1 MVSNITNLSEARYCA
16 GMGVQFLAY
25 PAHLVN
31 PKMYQDITSWLQ
43 GPEMVLDVSNIAEV
57 STLLNEYRSG
67 YILLSADQFQRI
79 SDTLEVPAMVKID
92 SGSIRL
98 ANELSKQTRLIRYIV
113 TEGLSE
119 EETKYLKSIGFSLL
133 HTITDNNGQS
143 IEELLKWPI
152 DGIVL
157 IGNPE
162 LKPGLMDYS
171 HLSEMLENLEM
182 MEE

>member
-43 GPEMVLDVSNIAEV
+43 GPEMVLDVSNNSEIR
-57 STLLNEYRSG
+57 SLLNEYRSD
-67 YILLSADQFQRI
+67 YILLSADQFQHI
-79 SDTLEVPAMVKID
+79 SDALMVPAIVKID
-92 SGSIRL
+92 SGSISL
-98 ANELSKQTRLIRYIV
+98 AHELSKHTGLIRYIV

-119 EETKYLKSIGFSLL
+119 EEVKLLKSIGFSLL
-133 HTITDNNGQS
+133 HTIRANNGPS

-182 MEE
+182 IEE